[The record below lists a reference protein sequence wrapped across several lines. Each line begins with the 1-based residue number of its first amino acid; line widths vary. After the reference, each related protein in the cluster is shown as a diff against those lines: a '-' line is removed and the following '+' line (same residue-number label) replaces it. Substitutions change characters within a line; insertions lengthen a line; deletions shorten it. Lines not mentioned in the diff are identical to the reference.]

1 VFNRKVIAN
10 LHATSHIQDRSTQLK
25 PTIMKKGI
33 LLIIIILVYSQSN
46 AQEIVNPND
55 NFISNIGF
63 RPVDPINYVYPIAFY
78 KNSNA
83 YFQKMMTGATAKEIK
98 NVATKNDTCF
108 IREDRNIYFSDIP
121 NKNIVDLLPNE
132 TVEIQISE
140 ITKQGG
146 LSLKG
151 AAAISAKNT
160 SYQVTMD
167 YVKFVTVNV
176 VDTLSFG
183 NNNSTLEN
191 LSIFSYARV
200 GVGLRVV
207 ASIQTKK
214 KGINLGDLFAI
225 GFAASK
231 DEVSGSLSVNIIGI
245 ESQEITS
252 LLPMPSEI
260 SSSSIQNA
268 MQALATIKSKI
279 YDGEVEIRPQIISIR
294 SVSPLITTD
303 DLVFNTSRVLTMG
316 RNSYIMSTQN
326 EILRYAPNLLNCEK

>member
-1 VFNRKVIAN
+1 
-10 LHATSHIQDRSTQLK
+10 
-25 PTIMKKGI
+25 MKKVTLL
-33 LLIIIILVYSQSN
+33 LLINLVFINLLNSQEKVDPS
-46 AQEIVNPND
+46 D
-55 NFISNIGF
+55 NLISSIGF
-63 RPVDPINYVYPIAFY
+63 RPVDPINYVYPIAYIKF
-78 KNSNA
+78 SNN
-83 YFQKMMTGATAKEIK
+83 YFQKMMSGESSNEELERIGRKSDK
-98 NVATKNDTCF
+98 CF
-108 IREDRNIYFSDIP
+108 IREDRNVYFSDIP

-140 ITKQGG
+140 ITKKGG

-167 YVKFVTVNV
+167 YVKFVTINV
-176 VDTLSFG
+176 VDTISVG
-183 NNNSTLEN
+183 KNNQLEN

-207 ASIQTKK
+207 ASIETKR

-225 GFAASK
+225 GFAASRN
-231 DEVSGSLSVNIIGI
+231 EVSGSLSVNILGV

-268 MQALATIKSKI
+268 MQAMATIKSKI
-279 YDGEVEIRPQIISIR
+279 YNENVEIRPQIISIR
-294 SVSPLITTD
+294 SVNPLITTD
-303 DLVFNTSRVLTMG
+303 DLVFNTSRVLGLG
-316 RNSYIMSTQN
+316 RTSNILSTVN
-326 EILRYAPNLLNCEK
+326 EVLKYAPQLIKCED

>member
-1 VFNRKVIAN
+1 
-10 LHATSHIQDRSTQLK
+10 
-25 PTIMKKGI
+25 MKKGI
-33 LLIIIILVYSQSN
+33 LLIIIIITAYLQTN
-46 AQEIVNPND
+46 AQEKVNPKN

-63 RPVDPINYVYPIAFY
+63 RPIDPINYVYPIGFY

-83 YFQKMMTGATAKEIK
+83 YYQKLISGANFEELKK
-98 NVATKNDTCF
+98 VTKKIDTCF
-108 IREDRNIYFSDIP
+108 IRENRNVYFSDIP

-176 VDTLSFG
+176 IDTLNLG
-183 NNNSTLEN
+183 KNNMLEN

-225 GFAASK
+225 GFAASRN
-231 DEVSGSLSVNIIGI
+231 EVSGSLSVNIIGI

-294 SVSPLITTD
+294 SVSSMITTD
-303 DLVFNTSRVLTMG
+303 DLVFNTSRVLGLG

-326 EILRYAPNLLNCEK
+326 EIIKYAPQLVNCEK

>member
-1 VFNRKVIAN
+1 MRKIT
-10 LHATSHIQDRSTQLK
+10 L
-25 PTIMKKGI
+25 
-33 LLIIIILVYSQSN
+33 LLIISLIFINITNSQ
-46 AQEIVNPND
+46 EKVNPSD
-55 NFISNIGF
+55 HLISSIGF
-63 RPVDPINYVYPIAFY
+63 RPVDPINYVYPIAYF
-78 KNSNA
+78 KFSNA
-83 YFQKMMTGATAKEIK
+83 YFQKMMSGETSKEELEII
-98 NVATKNDTCF
+98 ATKDDKCF

-140 ITKQGG
+140 ITKKGG

-167 YVKFVTVNV
+167 YVKFVTINV
-176 VDTLSFG
+176 VDTVSFG
-183 NNNSTLEN
+183 KNNQVEN

-207 ASIQTKK
+207 ASIETKK

-231 DEVSGSLSVNIIGI
+231 NEVSGSLSVNILGV

-268 MQALATIKSKI
+268 MQAMATIKSKI
-279 YDGEVEIRPQIISIR
+279 YDENVEIRPQIISIR
-294 SVSPLITTD
+294 SVNPLITTD
-303 DLVFNTSRVLTMG
+303 DLVFNTSRVLGLG
-316 RNSYIMSTQN
+316 RTSNILSTKN
-326 EILRYAPNLLNCEK
+326 EVLKYAPQLLQCEK

>member
-1 VFNRKVIAN
+1 
-10 LHATSHIQDRSTQLK
+10 
-25 PTIMKKGI
+25 MKKGI
-33 LLIIIILVYSQSN
+33 LLIIFIFIYSKSN
-46 AQEIVNPND
+46 AQGKVNPKD

-83 YFQKMMTGATAKEIK
+83 YFQKIMSGASAKEIK

-140 ITKQGG
+140 ITKEGG

-183 NNNSTLEN
+183 KNNNVEN

-207 ASIQTKK
+207 ASIETRK

-231 DEVSGSLSVNIIGI
+231 NEVSGSLSVNIIGI

-303 DLVFNTSRVLTMG
+303 DLVFNTSRVLGLG

-326 EILRYAPNLLNCEK
+326 EILKYAPNLLNCEK